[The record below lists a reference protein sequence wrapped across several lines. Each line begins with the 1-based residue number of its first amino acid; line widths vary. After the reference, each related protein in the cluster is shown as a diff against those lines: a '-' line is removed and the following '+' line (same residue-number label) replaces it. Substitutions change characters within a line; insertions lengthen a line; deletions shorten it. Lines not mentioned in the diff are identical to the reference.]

1 VDWKYPSVAER
12 KRDEF
17 VHITVDSSRSF
28 KATLRELERLDY
40 VKEWFNVDILHIQ
53 RYLFGKGFAPTHK
66 LDLEFDADGT
76 LRRARILNDELEVPP
91 QPFNPLIFRLETE
104 SGRPEPDPA
113 ADPVKAIKILGE
125 DLATEEALE
134 GDEEQIHEA
143 FGEEVL
149 RRDPDLLV
157 APDFMGMTLPYLV
170 ERLRR
175 RGLNPQ
181 LGRGPVEPPEKWDSR
196 SQVFPGRVALELD
209 DYLQDGV
216 AGVVEKSRFAMV
228 PMGIAS
234 RWAAGRLIDSRQ
246 CYEALRRGM
255 LVPRLRSPPVY
266 ETTVK
271 NLIFLDRGGLI
282 LSPVTGLHENI
293 AVLDFESMF
302 PNIIMKY
309 NISYDAVTPRGIDVS
324 RRGFLCELTERF
336 LERRLHF
343 KRLRK
348 SFLKDGPEWL

>member
-1 VDWKYPSVAER
+1 
-12 KRDEF
+12 
-17 VHITVDSSRSF
+17 
-28 KATLRELERLDY
+28 
-40 VKEWFNVDILHIQ
+40 
-53 RYLFGKGFAPTHK
+53 
-66 LDLEFDADGT
+66 
-76 LRRARILNDELEVPP
+76 
-91 QPFNPLIFRLETE
+91 
-104 SGRPEPDPA
+104 
-113 ADPVKAIKILGE
+113 
-125 DLATEEALE
+125 
-134 GDEEQIHEA
+134 
-143 FGEEVL
+143 
-149 RRDPDLLV
+149 
-157 APDFMGMTLPYLV
+157 V

-216 AGVVEKSRFAMV
+216 AGLVEKSRFAMV

-266 ETTVK
+266 ETTAK

-282 LSPVTGLHENI
+282 LSPVTGLHENV

-309 NISYDAVTPRGIDVS
+309 NISYEAVTPRGIDGF

-348 SFLKDGPEWL
+348 ASLRTAPSGYGASSASRPSRVSWSAYTASAAAT